1 MDEVDYAE
9 IQDPNFIQHE
19 HKLMLPQIG
28 KKRNFSQD
36 LGSVPLKAQRF
47 ATLKN
52 DQNSSILEKQ
62 LPEMRKDRSNNLSI
76 SPSSRNLH
84 SNMIPF
90 NKYHNRNQS
99 LNPDIPRNINLTI
112 LTPSQSHMRLHHD
125 VSVSTFKTQRAAP
138 QTQIG
143 SLSILSQIQNKNQGN
158 QSSLT
163 VRKLSQSAL
172 DIESQKRSQSELK
185 YQTPGEQLKQ
195 NLKNTLYRV
204 VIRDKQYWNQIEN
217 TDGGMEN
224 FSPDK
229 LFFENKI
236 QITNVHE
243 QYLKSL
249 GKSKSLQRDN
259 SNAQIPT
266 YLKPKVD
273 SVLNEK
279 GRINKDFYNY
289 YREDINPNVK
299 KNLDEILKEFY
310 LRANPQGA
318 SKSMSPYLL
327 ANTFKV
333 DFYDLYRGVQDR
345 KDKIKKEKKLKNLQK
360 KLEEIKKT
368 SKDKKQMKSLRLE
381 MLVLEQEL
389 KDDEQNRQKK
399 EELKL
404 KLKFANLSQDE
415 KQKLMQEE
423 SETHIV
429 KKEVKLEESDE
440 DEDSQKKYKKG
451 GLSEILERNR
461 IIRQQKNDQS
471 QTDAAIK
478 EGDNTFLTGTD
489 LNEDLGEDL
498 FKSDKIKEKEEK
510 ERQRK
515 EKRDLLKKIEDKT
528 IDTEE
533 RKKAQAKLNLLKK
546 EKLNENR
553 SLQKDSVDD
562 LSFNFY
568 DKLIDHE
575 TKNRRHDEKIN
586 QVKEEEEIF
595 KKKQQNG
602 GFLSGDQEVKNYK
615 VMMKNFSTNNKK
627 FLDALRNKVTQELRD
642 FKRSHNLLLKQ
653 LATSERKKKVQ
664 DDSLAGLNSIFKES
678 NQNQRILDELIQEA
692 KEFDT
697 RLAKMG
703 LNISVKDLLND
714 KEEKQQPQ
722 SQLSQISEKQEVEND
737 EDEDEDSKP
746 KRRRIREIGED
757 EEDFRSSIKDNVDFA
772 KLGVFKPQDVSK
784 HYMPKQSKLIS
795 FSDKTFNPYLVIPQA
810 PNK

>member
-1 MDEVDYAE
+1 
-9 IQDPNFIQHE
+9 
-19 HKLMLPQIG
+19 MLPQIG

-36 LGSVPLKAQRF
+36 LGSEPLKAQRF
-47 ATLKN
+47 VNLN
-52 DQNSSILEKQ
+52 NHQNSSILEKQ
-62 LPEMRKDRSNNLSI
+62 LPEMRINMSNNLSI
-76 SPSSRNLH
+76 SPSSRNLQR
-84 SNMIPF
+84 SMIPF

-99 LNPDIPRNINLTI
+99 LNPDISRNINLSI
-112 LTPSQSHMRLHHD
+112 LTPSQSHLRLHHD

-138 QTQIG
+138 QIG
-143 SLSILSQIQNKNQGN
+143 SLRILSQIQNKNQGN

-163 VRKLSQSAL
+163 MRKLSQSAF

-185 YQTPGEQLKQ
+185 YQTPGQQLKE

-204 VIRDKQYWNQIEN
+204 VIRDKQYWNQIDN

-243 QYLKSL
+243 YGLENKIKSQMI
-249 GKSKSLQRDN
+249 G
-259 SNAQIPT
+259 
-266 YLKPKVD
+266 
-273 SVLNEK
+273 
-279 GRINKDFYNY
+279 
-289 YREDINPNVK
+289 EDINPNVK